1 MGRGTGEHLARRWK
15 GGSSAGRPRL
25 PGQSRE
31 CAVPSFLSAIGTA
44 SDNDR
49 PPTQCCS
56 GSSHSLLHHPVHLG
70 GPPPCPAWALRVGRP
85 GALGPSLPPGRRSL
99 PNRLLGRG
107 LLGATSEETE
117 NPASVLGKTSCILSS
132 PSPCPWDTSCAHA
145 CPLSAVPWSSARCPP
160 PRPAPGLPSAPLPWP
175 RGLLHGVARVPPL
188 SPRASDRPPRLPR
201 PSWARGSAYWTRRVR
216 VILAFRGHCPLV
228 EEASLA
234 FQAFQHRCPGA
245 RLRQA
250 PPQASCDFL
259 SDV

>member
-1 MGRGTGEHLARRWK
+1 MQKQVAGRGTGEHLARRWK

-44 SDNDR
+44 GDDDG

-70 GPPPCPAWALRVGRP
+70 GPPPCPAWTLRVGRP

-117 NPASVLGKTSCILSS
+117 NLASVLRKTSCILSS
-132 PSPCPWDTSCAHA
+132 PVTVPLGHLLRPRLSSLSCA
-145 CPLSAVPWSSARCPP
+145 LVL
-160 PRPAPGLPSAPLPWP
+160 RPAP
-175 RGLLHGVARVPPL
+175 
-188 SPRASDRPPRLPR
+188 PRACPQP
-201 PSWARGSAYWTRRVR
+201 
-216 VILAFRGHCPLV
+216 HCPGR
-228 EEASLA
+228 EASCTGWHVSL
-234 FQAFQHRCPGA
+234 P
-245 RLRQA
+245 
-250 PPQASCDFL
+250 
-259 SDV
+259 